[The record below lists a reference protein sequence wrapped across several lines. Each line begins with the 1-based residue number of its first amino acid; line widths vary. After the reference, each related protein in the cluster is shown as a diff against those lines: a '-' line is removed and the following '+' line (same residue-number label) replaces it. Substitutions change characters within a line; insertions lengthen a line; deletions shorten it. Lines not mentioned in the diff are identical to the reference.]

1 MAGSRPG
8 PAPQTAKR
16 EQYAALIARGV
27 SFSEACRMVG
37 TIAGRVSVGDTAEQ
51 SPVAAAGGRRPHY
64 APVLRGSGTSRRV
77 PLGGRAGADSGS
89 APCR

>member
-1 MAGSRPG
+1 MDRGRPG

-51 SPVAAAGGRRPHY
+51 SPVAAAALCARVARK
-64 APVLRGSGTSRRV
+64 RQISSRSSRRT
-77 PLGGRAGADSGS
+77 SG
-89 APCR
+89 CG